1 MQKYKGF
8 LLATASGVVFAP
20 GVQAADLPLK
30 AAPAYVPAVSWQ
42 GWYAGIHLGAA
53 AQSGENRVGGAGYT
67 HDSTSFIGGGQIGYN
82 WQRGNFV
89 YGLEADISGLS
100 GKNLSPGSD
109 VGSAYITYGNH
120 ISWLATFRGRWGLAV
135 TDTMVYA
142 TAGLAVGGVKNTH
155 IWGGTSPNYSTSKT
169 RVGWVVGGGVEH
181 MWSRNWTIGL
191 EALFVDLGRYN
202 GSKDGI
208 TNRFSNQAVIGR
220 FKANYRF

>member
-42 GWYAGIHLGAA
+42 GWYGGFHVGAA
-53 AQSGENRVGGAGYT
+53 SQRGDSNIVGSSGYAN
-67 HDSTSFIGGGQIGYN
+67 DSINFIGGGQIGYN

-89 YGLEADISGLS
+89 YGLEADISGLA
-100 GKNLSPGSD
+100 GNTNTSD
-109 VGSAYITYGNH
+109 GYITYGNS

-135 TDTMVYA
+135 SDTLVYA
-142 TAGLAVGGVKNTH
+142 TAGIAVGGVKNTFQ
-155 IWGGTSPNYSTSKT
+155 ILGLGDYSASKT

-181 MWSRNWTIGL
+181 MWSRNWTLGL
-191 EALFVDLGRYN
+191 EALFVDLGRYT
-202 GSKDGI
+202 GLKDGF
-208 TNRFSNQAVIGR
+208 THRFSNQAVIGR